1 MIRIHA
7 QGACGIILRG
17 NDFAAIQHDLPIQEL
32 SRRPSSFPYYSFPHN
47 SNQTRPGL
55 SKDGEPLR
63 KKSSSQMTGS
73 LALIALMLV
82 VGALGW
88 YLRVGPEL
96 YVDVSPLYDV
106 PTRIGRWK
114 SIDLPL
120 ASVVE
125 SELRADFNFQRTY
138 LTRSGDKIWLY
149 VGYYGTAR
157 GGRPEHTPRGCYTGA
172 GWGIKSSRTVEI
184 DSNVEFRANEYLVEQ
199 RGEQRLVHFWYRS
212 HRRTGILGGLDQNI
226 DRLLGRLLDGRA
238 DGALVRISTP
248 ISGDDTTAARGRLL
262 SFASLLDPI
271 LGNHWPIEL
280 SCEEADP
287 NACATKSGSNAD
299 AVSSTDDAGAWVSSA
314 LSASNHSRIA
324 HHFGRPSVATSYPK
338 GPLT

>member
-1 MIRIHA
+1 M
-7 QGACGIILRG
+7 
-17 NDFAAIQHDLPIQEL
+17 
-32 SRRPSSFPYYSFPHN
+32 
-47 SNQTRPGL
+47 GL
-55 SKDGEPLR
+55 S
-63 KKSSSQMTGS
+63 
-73 LALIALMLV
+73 ALIALMMV

-88 YLRVGPEL
+88 YLRLGPEL
-96 YVDVSPLYDV
+96 HVDASPLNDV
-106 PTRIGRWK
+106 PTQIGRWK

-138 LTRSGDKIWLY
+138 LTRSGDKVWLY

-184 DSNVEFRANEYLVEQ
+184 DSNGEFRANEYLVEQ

-212 HRRTGILGGLDQNI
+212 HRRTGILGGLDQNV

-248 ISGDDTTAARGRLL
+248 LSGDDTTTARGRLL
-262 SFASLLDPI
+262 SFASLLDP
-271 LGNHWPIEL
+271 LLAKHWPIEL
-280 SCEEADP
+280 SCEEAGP

-299 AVSSTDDAGAWVSSA
+299 AVSSTDHAGAWVSRA

-324 HHFGRPSVATSYPK
+324 HHFGRPSVATPYRK
-338 GPLT
+338 GPLA